1 MELYSDRNPKKLSR
15 DWVIKIKKKANYTL
29 KKLKKIK
36 ATDLY
41 SFQVINTMYYR
52 AKHHKNRTKDME
64 QAMKIFK
71 KYLDK
76 RKKKE
81 KKIIHT
87 LKENNFNFLYLY

>member
-1 MELYSDRNPKKLSR
+1 MELYSDRNPKKT
-15 DWVIKIKKKANYTL
+15 IKGFGYKNKKKANYTL

-76 RKKKE
+76 IKKKT
-81 KKIIHT
+81 KKNYPHT
-87 LKENNFNFLYLY
+87 KRK